1 MTLFAHSCFSR
12 AAARSSVGDV
22 QQERLTVARTVT
34 GYWVV
39 QRGTT
44 QLAGA
49 LTRDAA
55 EHERKLAEGLRRRC
69 ARRSRDPRRALVRR

>member
-1 MTLFAHSCFSR
+1 
-12 AAARSSVGDV
+12 VGGV
-22 QQERLTVARTVT
+22 QEERLTVARTPT

-39 QRGTT
+39 QRGNT

-49 LTRDAA
+49 LTREAA

-69 ARRSRDPRRALVRR
+69 GRRIRDPRRVLVRR